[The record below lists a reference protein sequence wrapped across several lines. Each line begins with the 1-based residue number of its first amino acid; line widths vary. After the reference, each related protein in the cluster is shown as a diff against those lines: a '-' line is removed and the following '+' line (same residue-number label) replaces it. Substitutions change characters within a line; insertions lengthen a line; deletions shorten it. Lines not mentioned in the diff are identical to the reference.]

1 MDENQEIIIRSV
13 LRPQASQTFT
23 QVNLQSASLQASL
36 NADQIKDQKD
46 KTILNNFFQGS
57 AGPREGTTTSQVPG
71 DRERPPTQQSSA
83 SYLVD
88 TVLQRA
94 VDALPKRPEEDLAV
108 LAGKK
113 YKPVALK
120 VRPVYGTVPEE
131 LRSVTIY
138 DTTAPCKL
146 RGAVASLD

>member
-23 QVNLQSASLQASL
+23 QVNLQAAFLQASL

-57 AGPREGTTTSQVPG
+57 AGPHASTTTSQVPG

-83 SYLVD
+83 PFMVD
-88 TVLQRA
+88 TVLLVNR
-94 VDALPKRPEEDLAV
+94 LRREHRYRFEEV
-108 LAGKK
+108 S
-113 YKPVALK
+113 
-120 VRPVYGTVPEE
+120 
-131 LRSVTIY
+131 RS
-138 DTTAPCKL
+138 L
-146 RGAVASLD
+146 FHRE

>member
-1 MDENQEIIIRSV
+1 M
-13 LRPQASQTFT
+13 
-23 QVNLQSASLQASL
+23 
-36 NADQIKDQKD
+36 
-46 KTILNNFFQGS
+46 
-57 AGPREGTTTSQVPG
+57 
-71 DRERPPTQQSSA
+71 
-83 SYLVD
+83 VD

-146 RGAVASLD
+146 RGAVASLG